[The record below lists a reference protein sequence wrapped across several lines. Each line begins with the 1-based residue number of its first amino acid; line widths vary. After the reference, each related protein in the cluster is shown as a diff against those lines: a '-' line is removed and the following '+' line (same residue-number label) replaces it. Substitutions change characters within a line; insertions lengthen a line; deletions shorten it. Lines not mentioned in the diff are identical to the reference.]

1 MHANDGFAL
10 MDIANPVNEALDQ
23 YILNNTSMYLIKKL
37 TIEAQAEGYQ
47 METKQMEFT
56 TDFPASIKVSGKV
69 FSKDIDPLA
78 VATVNI
84 LETGDSILTDSEGY
98 FEHTILLDGIKDIEL
113 STNFYLDFDKVEK
126 MTRFKGG
133 LLESELKYNK
143 DGKIR
148 NQIWNLETAGKKV
161 FGTAYIK
168 VKKGHK
174 AYPIK
179 GGELSD
185 GSLITLTL
193 DCGKSGS
200 DFGCEQVFEGSLKGD
215 GLEGSWSGGTGG
227 GGVFKADSGGYKSSE
242 RKIIL
247 SDNTA
252 QIKTFAVNFDG
263 QLLKSADNMLNI
275 GAGSDSNA
283 MVFVKPNHGGA
294 FHLDPIKP
302 YQRNLSL
309 RICLIIRRGGIYP
322 SSAIC

>member
-148 NQIWNLETAGKKV
+148 NQIWNLETAGKK
-161 FGTAYIK
+161 GIRNSIHKSKKK
-168 VKKGHK
+168 VTK
-174 AYPIK
+174 
-179 GGELSD
+179 
-185 GSLITLTL
+185 LTR
-193 DCGKSGS
+193 
-200 DFGCEQVFEGSLKGD
+200 LKG
-215 GLEGSWSGGTGG
+215 S
-227 GGVFKADSGGYKSSE
+227 
-242 RKIIL
+242 
-247 SDNTA
+247 
-252 QIKTFAVNFDG
+252 
-263 QLLKSADNMLNI
+263 
-275 GAGSDSNA
+275 
-283 MVFVKPNHGGA
+283 
-294 FHLDPIKP
+294 
-302 YQRNLSL
+302 
-309 RICLIIRRGGIYP
+309 
-322 SSAIC
+322 